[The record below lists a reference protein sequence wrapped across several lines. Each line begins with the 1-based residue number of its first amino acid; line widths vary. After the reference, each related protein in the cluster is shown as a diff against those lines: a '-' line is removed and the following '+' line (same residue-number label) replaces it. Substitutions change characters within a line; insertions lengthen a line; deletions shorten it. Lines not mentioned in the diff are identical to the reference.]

1 MQGGSPGW
9 RPRKTDVPL
18 PVLRLSAI
26 RKDLQKG
33 PVLQIRSEGLLENF
47 LLHTDR
53 LVFLPYSGLH
63 QIG

>member
-1 MQGGSPGW
+1 M
-9 RPRKTDVPL
+9 PL

-26 RKDLQKG
+26 RKDLQKV
-33 PVLQIRSEGLLENF
+33 PVLQIRSDGLLENF

-53 LVFLPYSGLH
+53 LVFLPYSGLP